1 MGNRLWISDV
11 KQEGIQK
18 GFFRKQNSKSEFDA
32 YFVTG
37 EFRGQRKR
45 GNARLLMSRKKKNI
59 FTALSLSAVLAIGI
73 PCYAGTT
80 QEQIDSANEDKAQ
93 TQTQLVSV
101 QDRINALEAQKGNA
115 EAYLAEL
122 NSQLTDI
129 SGQMTQL
136 QTQYDQKL
144 SEIAQI
150 EQELEAAKETEKT
163 QYEDMKLRI
172 KYMYE
177 ESTNAGALES
187 LFSAESFTDFL
198 NRAENMS
205 QINQYDRDML
215 SEYQDTVNEIKEKEN
230 QLVSEKQNIEVL
242 KQEQEQQ
249 QEAVEALFE
258 NSYREYESYVQE
270 IQSSESDKVSLVSQI
285 QAQEDALNSLISQKY
300 AEEAAEKEAAQQAAM
315 AAQQEAAQQE
325 ATAAQ
330 QAETSE
336 YTAQTEQSTQS
347 TGNEN
352 MSGESVETDSA
363 ADTGISDSGNDADA
377 ISTTYLGNFKL
388 TAYCSCA
395 KCCGKWS
402 AYAGLTASGAYAAE
416 GVTVAMGGVPF
427 GTQLMI
433 NGHTYTVQD
442 RGTPYG
448 HVDIYFSNH
457 QAAVQFGL
465 QYADVYQI
473 N

>member
-1 MGNRLWISDV
+1 M
-11 KQEGIQK
+11 KQEGVQK
-18 GFFRKQNSKSEFDA
+18 GFFRKQNSESEFDA
-32 YFVTG
+32 YFVIG
-37 EFRGQRKR
+37 EFRGQSKR
-45 GNARLLMSRKKKNI
+45 GNARLLMNRKRKNI
-59 FTALSLSAVLAIGI
+59 ITALSLSAVLAIGI

-80 QEQIDSANEDKAQ
+80 QEQIDSVNENKAQ

-101 QDRINALEAQKGNA
+101 QDRINALEAQKGNT

-150 EQELEAAKETEKT
+150 EQELEAAKESEKT

-187 LFSAESFTDFL
+187 LFSAESFTEFL

-215 SEYQDTVNEIKEKEN
+215 SNYQDTVNEIKEKEN
-230 QLVSEKQNIEVL
+230 QLVSEKQNIETL
-242 KQEQEQQ
+242 KEEQEQQ
-249 QEAVEALFE
+249 QEAVEAIFE
-258 NSYREYESYVQE
+258 NSYREYESYLQE
-270 IQSSESDKVSLVSQI
+270 LQSSEGEQAALVSQI
-285 QAQEDALNSLISQKY
+285 QAQEDALNSLLSQKY
-300 AEEAAEKEAAQQAAM
+300 TEEAAAKEAAQQAA
-315 AAQQEAAQQE
+315 AIEAAQQQAAANE
-325 ATAAQ
+325 AAQ
-330 QAETSE
+330 QQAAANDAVQQAAAV
-336 YTAQTEQSTQS
+336 TAQPEQSTA
-347 TGNEN
+347 NEDA
-352 MSGESVETDSA
+352 SSVSAETTSPA
-363 ADTGISDSGNDADA
+363 QTDTSDSENTAGANE

-395 KCCGKWS
+395 KCCGKWA
-402 AYAGLTASGAYAAE
+402 AYAGMTASGAHATE

-427 GTQLMI
+427 GTQLVI

-448 HVDIYFSNH
+448 HVDVYFSDH

-465 QYADVYQI
+465 QYADVYQV

>member
-1 MGNRLWISDV
+1 
-11 KQEGIQK
+11 
-18 GFFRKQNSKSEFDA
+18 
-32 YFVTG
+32 
-37 EFRGQRKR
+37 
-45 GNARLLMSRKKKNI
+45 MSRKKKNI
-59 FTALSLSAVLAIGI
+59 FTALSLSAVLAISI

-80 QEQIDSANEDKAQ
+80 QEQIDSVNGDKAQ
-93 TQTQLVSV
+93 TQTQLMSV
-101 QDRINALEAQKGNA
+101 QDRINALEAQKGNT

-122 NSQLTDI
+122 NSQLADI

-144 SEIAQI
+144 LEISQI
-150 EQELEAAKETEKT
+150 EQELDAARESEKT

-215 SEYQDTVNEIKEKEN
+215 SEYQDTVNEIKDKEN
-230 QLVSEKQNIEVL
+230 QLVSEKQSIEDL
-242 KQEQEQQ
+242 KEEQEQQ
-249 QEAVEALFE
+249 QEAVEAIFE

-270 IQSSESDKVSLVSQI
+270 LQSSEGEQAELVAQI
-285 QAQEDALNSLISQKY
+285 QAQEDALNSLLSQKY
-300 AEEAAEKEAAQQAAM
+300 AEEAAAKEAAEQAAAQQAAE
-315 AAQQEAAQQE
+315 EA
-325 ATAAQ
+325 AAQ
-330 QAETSE
+330 QAADSEAQQTETQE
-336 YTAQTEQSTQS
+336 AVVQPEQSTS
-347 TGNEN
+347 NEN
-352 MSGESVETDSA
+352 TSSGSAESTSLSDSNV
-363 ADTGISDSGNDADA
+363 SDSGNAA
-377 ISTTYLGNFKL
+377 GANEISTTYLGNFKL

-402 AYAGLTASGAYAAE
+402 ANAGMTASGAYAQE

-427 GTQLMI
+427 GTQLVI

-457 QAAVQFGL
+457 QSAVQFGL
-465 QYADVYQI
+465 QYADVYQV

>member
-1 MGNRLWISDV
+1 
-11 KQEGIQK
+11 
-18 GFFRKQNSKSEFDA
+18 
-32 YFVTG
+32 
-37 EFRGQRKR
+37 
-45 GNARLLMSRKKKNI
+45 MSRKKKNI
-59 FTALSLSAVLAIGI
+59 FTALSLSAMLAISI

-80 QEQIDSANEDKAQ
+80 QEQIDAVNGDKAQ

-101 QDRINALEAQKGNA
+101 QDRINALEAQKGNT
-115 EAYLAEL
+115 EAYLTEL
-122 NSQLTDI
+122 NSQLSDI
-129 SGQMTQL
+129 SAQMIQL
-136 QTQYDQKL
+136 KAQYDQKL
-144 SEIAQI
+144 GEIAQI
-150 EQELEAAKETEKT
+150 EQELDVAKESEKT

-215 SEYQDTVNEIKEKEN
+215 SKYQDTINEIKDKEN
-230 QLVSEKQNIEVL
+230 QLVSEKQSIEAL
-242 KQEQEQQ
+242 NEEQEQQ
-249 QEAVEALFE
+249 QEAVEAIFE
-258 NSYREYESYVQE
+258 NSYREYESYIQE
-270 IQSSESDKVSLVSQI
+270 LQDSQGEQAELVSQI
-285 QAQEDALNSLISQKY
+285 QTQEDTLNSLLSQKY
-300 AEEAAEKEAAQQAAM
+300 AEEAAQQAAAEAAANEAAQQAA
-315 AAQQEAAQQE
+315 AEAAANE
-325 ATAAQ
+325 VAQ
-330 QAETSE
+330 QAAANTAANEAVQQEQASTDENVSSE
-336 YTAQTEQSTQS
+336 STQAPAATDTNIPDS
-347 TGNEN
+347 QNEP
-352 MSGESVETDSA
+352 A
-363 ADTGISDSGNDADA
+363 ANE

-395 KCCGKWS
+395 KCCGKWA
-402 AYAGLTASGAYAAE
+402 AYAGLTASGAHAEE

-427 GTQLMI
+427 GTQLVI

-465 QYADVYQI
+465 QYADVYQV